1 MPHGPK
7 PDPRTLQKRQKEVHN
22 NHRLIEP
29 KKPSV
34 RTSNPE
40 PCPRKKQ
47 EVISGSFIK
56 KDYAPKSNETALG
69 VIRLERKPS
78 VVVVGAGAIGL
89 SLTGW
94 ISSQNDNLYLLARG
108 QSVPEIKMHGL
119 RLRQTCQDK
128 PVSIPVKVIESLEEI
143 ATPDI
148 IIITVK
154 NYDLDQAAQTLRRQ
168 LGNSQPIIA
177 SFQNG
182 TENQRILPKYFSKPT
197 FGIVCYNAWREG
209 AGQASYV
216 KRGYVIIGAA
226 DRKLQP
232 EMQKVSDVLNPGL
245 RCLVTDRFQ
254 DAVHC
259 KLAINLINALMA
271 LVGFRKRDIESEKI
285 LVHLT
290 TRLLEEGVKV
300 LQAAGFKEHYLGSLP
315 SWNEIRAAV
324 DIPESP
330 ANPLY
335 DFIINRCGPTS
346 MTQDIFSGKTN
357 TELESLNGYMQSL
370 AHRAGV
376 PMPISQSIYEIAKEK
391 FGAEFNPIKETD
403 LWEMIND
410 RILNR
415 SLALRR
421 PKLYEE
427 STRI

>member
-1 MPHGPK
+1 MLLK
-7 PDPRTLQKRQKEVHN
+7 
-22 NHRLIEP
+22 
-29 KKPSV
+29 
-34 RTSNPE
+34 
-40 PCPRKKQ
+40 
-47 EVISGSFIK
+47 
-56 KDYAPKSNETALG
+56 TAKLRWG
-69 VIRLERKPS
+69 LIRLEKKPS

-94 ISSQNDNLYLLARG
+94 ISVQNDNLYLLARR
-108 QSVPEIKMHGL
+108 QSVPEIRTHGL
-119 RLRQTCQDK
+119 RLRQTSQEK
-128 PVSIPVKVIESLEEI
+128 PVSIPVKVVESLEEI
-143 ATPDI
+143 ASPEI
-148 IIITVK
+148 IILAVK
-154 NYDLDQAAQTLRRQ
+154 NYDLNQVAQTLRRQ
-168 LGNSQPIIA
+168 LGNCQPVIA

-182 TENQRILPKYFSKPT
+182 TENQRILPRYFSKPT
-197 FGIVCYNAWREG
+197 FGVVCYNAWREG
-209 AGQASYV
+209 AGQVCYV

-226 DRKLQP
+226 KRELQP
-232 EMQKVSDVLNPGL
+232 ELQKISTVLNPGV
-245 RCLVTDRFQ
+245 RCFVTDRLQ

-285 LVHLT
+285 LVHIT

-315 SWNEIRAAV
+315 SWSEIRAAV

-346 MTQDIFSGKTN
+346 MTQDVFSGKAS
-357 TELESLNGYMQSL
+357 TELESLNGYMLGL

-376 PMPISQSIYEIAKEK
+376 PMPISQAIYEIAKEN
-391 FGAEFNPIKETD
+391 FGVGFKAVKEID

-421 PKLYEE
+421 EF
-427 STRI
+427 